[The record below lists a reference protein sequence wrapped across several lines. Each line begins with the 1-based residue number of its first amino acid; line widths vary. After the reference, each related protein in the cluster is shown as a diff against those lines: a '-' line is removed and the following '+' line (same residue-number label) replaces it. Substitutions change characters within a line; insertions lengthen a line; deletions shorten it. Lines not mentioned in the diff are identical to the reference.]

1 MRSDLVALCATKGF
15 GGVCLLQDGAGG
27 VDDGG
32 LMRTASTTAEPPET
46 TLPELEITSIPPLAP
61 GEVSL
66 LDLHSAINVLN
77 VLRNELAVLGIM
89 VANNENHF
97 LAGILV
103 CDRLLQ
109 SQLDRDV
116 ARNAALEIEQS
127 QTVVLDELDRRMP
140 ASIAPEL
147 RAETLETQQNIR
159 TVFGILRTRA
169 RELLARAAHP
179 ERWEAYDCQEMEA
192 DLRRVFAAI
201 EQNSKGRYR
210 ILFNA
215 ARQHPSDYY
224 VDLRIEAPDGVVRM
238 PAVFRDVM
246 RDLVANARKYTPAGG
261 HITLAL
267 FEDADALRFVVED
280 NGRGI
285 PWEEIP
291 KVVEFGKRGSN
302 VGEVRTLGGGFGLTK
317 AFFVTKQFGG
327 RFWIASKL
335 GRGTR
340 VRIRIPR
347 PAEA

>member
-1 MRSDLVALCATKGF
+1 MTDEVPADHIPMTAAT
-15 GGVCLLQDGAGG
+15 
-27 VDDGG
+27 
-32 LMRTASTTAEPPET
+32 TNS
-46 TLPELEITSIPPLAP
+46 TLPELEITSIPPLSP
-61 GEVSL
+61 GELSL
-66 LDLHSAINVLN
+66 LELHSAINVLN
-77 VLRNELAVLGIM
+77 VLRNELALLGLMI
-89 VANNENHF
+89 ANDENHF
-97 LAGILV
+97 LAGITI
-103 CDRLLQ
+103 CDRLLH
-109 SQLDRDV
+109 SQHDHD
-116 ARNAALEIEQS
+116 AALIAAREIEQS
-127 QTVVLDELDRRMP
+127 QTIVLAELDAKMP
-140 ASIAPEL
+140 STATAEL
-147 RAETLETQQNIR
+147 RAEAKEAQQNIR

-179 ERWEAYDCQEMEA
+179 ERWESYPCQELEA

-201 EQNSKGRYR
+201 EQNAKGRYR

-224 VDLRIEAPDGVVRM
+224 VDLRIEAPEGVVRM

-246 RDLVANARKYTPAGG
+246 RDLVANARKYTPPGG

-267 FEDADALRFVVED
+267 FEDHDALRFVVED

-285 PWEEIP
+285 AWDEIP
-291 KVVEFGKRGSN
+291 KVVEFGRRGSN

-327 RFWIASKL
+327 QFWIASAE

-347 PAEA
+347 PAGV